1 MEKVDLAM
9 EHLMQTYSDD
19 RDIAFDGEQKLS
31 ILFETMT
38 AEERDE
44 YITTANSYAAFFG
57 KDFSE

>member
-19 RDIAFDGEQKLS
+19 LDIAFDGEQKLY

-38 AEERDE
+38 AEEQDE

-57 KDFSE
+57 KDFYE